1 MLLARASG
9 GWSAPNESNA
19 PTGAPK
25 AQLYDMEKDRGERN
39 NLYLSQP
46 EVAQRLLKQLESD
59 VERGRST
66 EGPAAKNDIE
76 NIVLWKGAGKSRKA
90 GVRKKKN
97 KKGK

>member
-1 MLLARASG
+1 MEVAPRAG
-9 GWSAPNESNA
+9 IRRVSAPNESNA

-66 EGPAAKNDIE
+66 EGPRPKRYREYCALE
-76 NIVLWKGAGKSRKA
+76 GGR
-90 GVRKKKN
+90 
-97 KKGK
+97 